1 MVPIGA
7 FARLF
12 SSAGTYPLPFSIVN
26 SILIVTDGSIFRIT
40 SSGFKT
46 WNPEINFWKSPAVN
60 CSLPV
65 NEILTRSEEHTSE
78 LQSRPHLV
86 CRLLL
91 EKKKKNIKN
100 ALRITPSPISSSYS
114 SILHSTN
121 HHISTIS
128 TIYPFTRYFI
138 NNYIILI
145 FFQ

>member
-1 MVPIGA
+1 MPPLLALAVIA
-7 FARLF
+7 FTHEPTGQTQGQYRSRQHSYFGRINVGFENDEL
-12 SSAGTYPLPFSIVN
+12 AGQCQDHDQN
-26 SILIVTDGSIFRIT
+26 DG
-40 SSGFKT
+40 
-46 WNPEINFWKSPAVN
+46 
-60 CSLPV
+60 L
-65 NEILTRSEEHTSE
+65 RSEEHTSE